1 MTSGENVY
9 SLVVSG
15 NPKYHL
21 LIYQNKFKKILEKF
35 QIRPNIFLRVNVLG
49 VIFSFSLF
57 LTFRNN
63 DHIPIRGKK
72 VILCKYLHK

>member
-21 LIYQNKFKKILEKF
+21 LIYQYKLKKNHGEIPDHAKY
-35 QIRPNIFLRVNVLG
+35 
-49 VIFSFSLF
+49 FS
-57 LTFRNN
+57 
-63 DHIPIRGKK
+63 
-72 VILCKYLHK
+72 